1 MNTGQSGL
9 MRFATATSLALAI
22 LVSNSTDSGA
32 RDTAVARTETVS
44 PSLVHSR
51 PMTNGVIAFTR
62 GYAPGGLEVMD
73 PTGGHR
79 RGLAGCRVPGCRI
92 VLPVWSSNG
101 KRIAFLRGRPLRS
114 EVQHESALSLFVKN
128 ADGSGEKWLAGC
140 GRPVWC
146 DYSRLAW
153 SPDGWMIAFTRQRS
167 LYTVNVETH
176 ALRRITNCS
185 PWFFSRDRKKSCVDR
200 GPAWS
205 PDGRRITFFR
215 AWACGLGCPSTP
227 FIVNADGSGLR
238 RLTLLQG
245 DGSGPLWSPN
255 GRTIVFNTYRGIYA
269 VDPDGTHLRLL
280 AAPPESANQ
289 IQFVSSWSLDGRRI
303 LYFRVQ
309 FSYPTPSANG
319 EVWVMNANG
328 SGRRRLFVR
337 CCGASLA
344 NPIWSP
350 DGKYIAFSAVLP
362 PQRGSG
368 IYLMDA
374 NGNHVHRV
382 LAGNWAD
389 LTWQP
394 IP

>member
-1 MNTGQSGL
+1 MYTGQSGL
-9 MRFATATSLALAI
+9 MRFAAATSLALAI
-22 LVSNSTDSGA
+22 LVSNSTDSVA
-32 RDTAVARTETVS
+32 RDTAVARTKTVS

-51 PMTNGVIAFTR
+51 PVRNGVIAFTR
-62 GYAPGGLEVMD
+62 VYASRGLEVMD
-73 PTGGHR
+73 PTGSHLR
-79 RGLAGCRVPGCRI
+79 SLAGCRVPGCRI
-92 VLPVWSSNG
+92 ALPVWSSNG
-101 KRIAFLRGRPLRS
+101 KRIAFLRGRPLRR

-153 SPDGWMIAFTRQRS
+153 SPDGSKIAFTRQRS

-185 PWFFSRDRKKSCVDR
+185 PWFSFPDRKKSCVDR
-200 GPAWS
+200 SPAWS
-205 PDGRRITFFR
+205 PDGRRIIFAR
-215 AWACGLGCPSTP
+215 AFGCGGGGCPSTP

-245 DGSGPLWSPN
+245 GISPLWSPN
-255 GRTIVFNTYRGIYA
+255 GRKIVFDTYRGIYA
-269 VDPDGTHLRLL
+269 VDPDGSHLKLL
-280 AAPPESANQ
+280 AAAPGVNQ
-289 IQFVSSWSLDGRRI
+289 WQVVSSWSLDGRRI
-303 LYFRVQ
+303 LYFRYQVI
-309 FSYPTPSANG
+309 YPTPSANG

-337 CCGASLA
+337 CCGAGVS

-350 DGKYIAFSAVLP
+350 DGKHIAFFAGFAK
-362 PQRGSG
+362 QQFSG

-382 LAGNWAD
+382 QASSGAD

>member
-1 MNTGQSGL
+1 
-9 MRFATATSLALAI
+9 MRFAAAASLALAI

-32 RDTAVARTETVS
+32 RDSAVARTETVS
-44 PSLVHSR
+44 PSLAHSR
-51 PMTNGVIAFTR
+51 SVTNGVIAFTR
-62 GYAPGGLEVMD
+62 GFASSGLEVMD
-73 PTGGHR
+73 STGGHLR
-79 RGLAGCRVPGCRI
+79 DLAGCRVPGCRI
-92 VLPVWSSNG
+92 ALPVWSSNG
-101 KRIAFLRGRPLRS
+101 KRIAFLRGRPLRG

-128 ADGSGEKWLAGC
+128 ADGSGEKRLAGC

-153 SPDGWMIAFTRQRS
+153 SPDGSKIAFTRQRS

-185 PWFFSRDRKKSCVDR
+185 PWFSFPDRKKSCVDR

-205 PDGRRITFFR
+205 PDGRRIIFAR

-245 DGSGPLWSPN
+245 DGPGPLWSPN
-255 GRTIVFNTYRGIYA
+255 GRTIVFHSYRGIYA
-269 VDPDGTHLRLL
+269 VDPDGSHLRLL
-280 AAPPESANQ
+280 AADPMASGGNQ
-289 IQFVSSWSLDGRRI
+289 RQFLSSWSPDGRRI
-303 LYFRVQ
+303 LYFRGQ
-309 FSYPTPSANG
+309 FIYPRPHANG
-319 EVWVMNANG
+319 AVWVMNANG
-328 SGRRRLFVR
+328 SGHRRLFVR
-337 CCGASLA
+337 CCGADVS

-350 DGKYIAFSAVLP
+350 DGKHIAFFAAFDK
-362 PQRGSG
+362 QKNSG

-374 NGNHVHRV
+374 NGSHLNRV
-382 LAGNWAD
+382 RAGNWAE
-389 LTWQP
+389 LAWQP